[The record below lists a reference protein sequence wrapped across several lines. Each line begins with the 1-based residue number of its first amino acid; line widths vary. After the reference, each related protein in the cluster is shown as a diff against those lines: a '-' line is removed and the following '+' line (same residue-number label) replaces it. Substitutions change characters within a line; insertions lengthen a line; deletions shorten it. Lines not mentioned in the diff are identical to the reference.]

1 MISAEQ
7 IQEAI
12 ASGIAYAKVL
22 LEDLTGGQ
30 DHWSAVVISDAFSG
44 VSRVRQHQMVYA
56 TLAEPLKGPL
66 HALQL
71 KTLTQEQARDAGFL
85 ETEDGT

>member
-1 MISAEQ
+1 MITAEN
-7 IQEAI
+7 II
-12 ASGIAYAKVL
+12 TLVTSGIADAEVR

-30 DHWSAVVISDAFSG
+30 DHWKAVIISDAFEG
-44 VSRVRQHQMVYA
+44 LTRVRAHQLVYG

-71 KTLTQEQARDAGFL
+71 QTLTYAQAKESGLL
-85 ETEDGT
+85 ES

>member
-1 MISAEQ
+1 MISADD
-7 IQEAI
+7 IVSLVTA
-12 ASGIAYAKVL
+12 GISDANVT

-30 DHWSAVVISDAFSG
+30 AHWKAPIISDAFEG
-44 VSRVRQHQMVYA
+44 LSRVKQHQLVYG

-71 KTLTQEQARDAGFL
+71 QTLTYAQAKEAGL
-85 ETEDGT
+85 MET

>member
-12 ASGIAYAKVL
+12 ASGIADAKVL

-71 KTLTQEQARDAGFL
+71 KTLTQEQAREAGFL

>member
-1 MISAEQ
+1 
-7 IQEAI
+7 
-12 ASGIAYAKVL
+12 VF

-30 DHWSAVVISDAFSG
+30 DHWSATIVSDSFAG
-44 VSRVRQHQMVYA
+44 ESRVRQHQMVYA

-71 KTLTQEQARDAGFL
+71 RTLTPEQAQDAGLL
-85 ETEDGT
+85 ED

>member
-1 MISAEQ
+1 MITAEEITEMV
-7 IQEAI
+7 IQGI
-12 ASGIAYAKVL
+12 GDASVH

-30 DHWSAVVISDAFSG
+30 DHWSATIISDAFAG

-71 KTLTQEQARDAGFL
+71 RTLTQEQAREAGLL
-85 ETEDGT
+85 EN

>member
-1 MISAEQ
+1 MISAEN
-7 IQEAI
+7 IVELIKVGLSDAE
-12 ASGIAYAKVL
+12 VL

-30 DHWSAVVISDAFSG
+30 DHWKAVVISDAFEG
-44 VSRVRQHQMVYA
+44 LSRIRQHQLVYG

-71 KTLTQEQARDAGFL
+71 QTLTHAQAKDAGFL
-85 ETEDGT
+85 EA

>member
-1 MISAEQ
+1 MISAEN
-7 IQEAI
+7 II
-12 ASGIAYAKVL
+12 SLVTSGITDAEVL

-30 DHWSAVVISDAFSG
+30 DHWKAVIISDAFDG
-44 VSRVRQHQMVYA
+44 LSRVRQHQLVYS

-71 KTLTQEQARDAGFL
+71 QTLTYAQAKESGLL
-85 ETEDGT
+85 ES

>member
-1 MISAEQ
+1 MISAED
-7 IQEAI
+7 IVGLVKA
-12 ASGIAYAKVL
+12 GIDDAEVL

-30 DHWSAVVISDAFSG
+30 DHWKAVVISDAFAG
-44 VSRVRQHQMVYA
+44 LSRVRQHQLVYG

-71 KTLTQEQARDAGFL
+71 QTLTHAQAKDAGLL
-85 ETEDGT
+85 EA